1 MNIYDGPIVA
11 GSGQSLLVHC
21 ADMCINTSLKQS
33 NMVERL
39 NIMDVGLLHAKALLV
54 DIRLLAVDY

>member
-33 NMVERL
+33 NMVEGL
-39 NIMDVGLLHAKALLV
+39 NIMDVG
-54 DIRLLAVDY
+54 